1 MRNRK
6 TKEQQEKDEQ
16 LKYWFTV
23 TGLVFIIFTLFFSSL
38 QSVLA
43 DEMVHKFKSPSFSGV
58 GTSSHY
64 LTIENQETN
73 RAQAIED
80 EIVALQE
87 KLERDKTN
95 TVEARFMRNLTSRIY
110 ANLARQIES
119 SLFGETTNNFGTM
132 ELDGNTIEYEIT
144 DETVRVTITDSE
156 GSVTEVVVPLNGF
169 TF

>member
-1 MRNRK
+1 MSMKNQKRP
-6 TKEQQEKDEQ
+6 DDI
-16 LKYWFTV
+16 LFI
-23 TGLVFIIFTLFFSSL
+23 LSIVFVVFFAISI
-38 QSVLA
+38 QA

-73 RAQAIED
+73 RAQAIKD
-80 EIVALQE
+80 EIAALAE

-119 SLFGETTNNFGTM
+119 SLFGDTPNKFGSM

-144 DETVRVTITDSE
+144 DETVRVTITDAE
-156 GSVTEVVVPLNGF
+156 GNVTEVIVPLNGF

>member
-1 MRNRK
+1 MKR
-6 TKEQQEKDEQ
+6 TIA
-16 LKYWFTV
+16 LSAFLFV
-23 TGLVFIIFTLFFSSL
+23 TPFL
-38 QSVLA
+38 LA
-43 DEMVHKFKSPSFSGV
+43 DEMVHKFKSASLSGV

-73 RAQAIED
+73 RAQAIKD
-80 EIVALQE
+80 EIAALAE

-119 SLFGETTNNFGTM
+119 SLFGDTPNKFGSM

-144 DETVRVTITDSE
+144 DETVRVTITDAE
-156 GSVTEVVVPLNGF
+156 GNVTEVIVPLNGF

>member
-1 MRNRK
+1 MKK
-6 TKEQQEKDEQ
+6 TIA
-16 LKYWFTV
+16 LSAFLFV
-23 TGLVFIIFTLFFSSL
+23 TPFL
-38 QSVLA
+38 LA

-73 RAQAIED
+73 RKQAIKD
-80 EIVALQE
+80 EIAALAE

-119 SLFGETTNNFGTM
+119 SLFGDTPNKFGSM

-144 DETVRVTITDSE
+144 DGTVRVTSTDAE
-156 GSVTEVVVPLNGF
+156 GNVTEVIVPRNGF

>member
-1 MRNRK
+1 MDR
-6 TKEQQEKDEQ
+6 EEKIMIM
-16 LKYWFTV
+16 
-23 TGLVFIIFTLFFSSL
+23 IIFSMISLLFL
-38 QSVLA
+38 VSVVNA
-43 DEMVHKFKSPSFSGV
+43 DEMVHKFKSPSFSGE

-64 LTIENQETN
+64 LTIDNIETN
-73 RAQAIED
+73 RAQAIKD
-80 EIVALQE
+80 EIAALAE

-119 SLFGETTNNFGTM
+119 SLFGENTNKFGSM

-144 DETVRVTITDSE
+144 DETVRVTITDAE
-156 GSVTEVVVPLNGF
+156 GNVTEVIVPLNGF

>member
-1 MRNRK
+1 MKK
-6 TKEQQEKDEQ
+6 TIA
-16 LKYWFTV
+16 LSAF
-23 TGLVFIIFTLFFSSL
+23 LFVMPFL
-38 QSVLA
+38 LA

-73 RAQAIED
+73 RAQAIKD
-80 EIVALQE
+80 EIAALAE

-119 SLFGETTNNFGTM
+119 SLFGDTPNKFGSM

-144 DETVRVTITDSE
+144 DETVRVTITDAE
-156 GSVTEVVVPLNGF
+156 GNVTEVIVPLNGF